1 MDSVQVSYLSLKVQV
16 CQLVTSLRS
25 AFQIW
30 KPLKVSEQEETTL
43 KLKLKKKDKSTKRIQ
58 WTEDTIDNEG
68 LGKKKSKCCCQYT
81 KPRTNLDDSSSESE
95 EDCEHCPGQS
105 CIEDL

>member
-1 MDSVQVSYLSLKVQV
+1 MISLFLTGSGSEMASSTEATSGSGTILCEHSQQ
-16 CQLVTSLRS
+16 QL
-25 AFQIW
+25 
-30 KPLKVSEQEETTL
+30 VSEQEETTL
-43 KLKLKKKDKSTKRIQ
+43 KLKLKNKDKSTKRIQ

-95 EDCEHCPGQS
+95 EDCEHCPGH
-105 CIEDL
+105 